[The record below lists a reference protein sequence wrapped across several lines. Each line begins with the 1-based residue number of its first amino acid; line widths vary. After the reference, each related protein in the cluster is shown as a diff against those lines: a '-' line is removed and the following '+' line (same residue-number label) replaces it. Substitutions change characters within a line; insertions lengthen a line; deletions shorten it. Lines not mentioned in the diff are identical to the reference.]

1 MATFKAAIFK
11 GDIHVKDDNTSN
23 IKIRIT
29 QNCKSEY
36 IPTDLYVNPKKFK
49 GGFVTGGEAA
59 NFLNSRI
66 RDEVEKYSQ
75 RYYKLGEHRENL
87 TAKEIK
93 ERVLVSQFKE
103 EIDFHKFADQYVE
116 ELISQGREGT
126 ARSMRAT
133 VAQLKK
139 FRSKLM
145 FSEITLQF
153 LNDYITFLKEKGVK
167 NGVDNYMRAMRRIFR
182 EGQNKLNDEDR
193 GLIRIPHYPF
203 KKLKY
208 DKPVFK
214 TKENVLS
221 AEELQKFINYKP
233 QRGRQKMAKD
243 MFLLMFY
250 LIGINA
256 IDLYNLGNPD
266 KKGRV
271 NYVRAKTGKEY
282 SIKLEPEAI
291 EIINRYKGTDL
302 LLNMADRYKNSQD
315 LIKYI
320 NMEVKN
326 IGRAIQ
332 EELQKEDKDATF
344 PTEIS
349 SNWARH
355 SWATI
360 ARNDCRINK
369 DDVALCLGHED
380 MDNKVTD
387 IYIKYDYSIIDRSN
401 RKVIDKVVKAKVDRK
416 RANSGKTNMINAA

>member
-1 MATFKAAIFK
+1 
-11 GDIHVKDDNTSN
+11 
-23 IKIRIT
+23 
-29 QNCKSEY
+29 
-36 IPTDLYVNPKKFK
+36 
-49 GGFVTGGEAA
+49 
-59 NFLNSRI
+59 
-66 RDEVEKYSQ
+66 
-75 RYYKLGEHRENL
+75 
-87 TAKEIK
+87 
-93 ERVLVSQFKE
+93 
-103 EIDFHKFADQYVE
+103 
-116 ELISQGREGT
+116 
-126 ARSMRAT
+126 
-133 VAQLKK
+133 
-139 FRSKLM
+139 
-145 FSEITLQF
+145 
-153 LNDYITFLKEKGVK
+153 
-167 NGVDNYMRAMRRIFR
+167 
-182 EGQNKLNDEDR
+182 
-193 GLIRIPHYPF
+193 
-203 KKLKY
+203 
-208 DKPVFK
+208 
-214 TKENVLS
+214 
-221 AEELQKFINYKP
+221 
-233 QRGRQKMAKD
+233 
-243 MFLLMFY
+243 
-250 LIGINA
+250 
-256 IDLYNLGNPD
+256 
-266 KKGRV
+266 V